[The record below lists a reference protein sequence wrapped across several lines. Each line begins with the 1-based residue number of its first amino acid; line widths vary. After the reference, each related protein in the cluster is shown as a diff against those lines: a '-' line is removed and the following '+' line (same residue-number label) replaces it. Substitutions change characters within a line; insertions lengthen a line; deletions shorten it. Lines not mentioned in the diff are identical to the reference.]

1 MNFILLPQ
9 LFAIWKSKNY
19 FKNIDKQTKIGV
31 DKRRP
36 TKILIMIKPNNHAF
50 NVSTVSAEAE
60 ARLRTRGRA
69 RADL

>member
-36 TKILIMIKPNNHAF
+36 TKILIMIKPNN
-50 NVSTVSAEAE
+50 NVSTVSAEDE

-69 RADL
+69 RADLL